1 MSEATANKVCPKC
14 SGTGKF
20 ITTGS
25 TECPMCKGVGFIDV
39 LPDQMQGRWHNYPPD
54 HAWQTTARV
63 NGFPEGYGYD
73 NKKTLLDEFAMA
85 AIAGTCANSEY
96 EKLRQALDCM
106 FSEEKQTSALVSV
119 CYDYAA
125 AMMRERNRRDEMG
138 NVKEAAE

>member
-1 MSEATANKVCPKC
+1 MNEATANKVCPKC

-39 LPDQMQGRWHNYPPD
+39 LPDQMQGRWHNYPHD

-85 AIAGTCANSEY
+85 AMAAIVGKIPLGTCDEG
-96 EKLRQALDCM
+96 
-106 FSEEKQTSALVSV
+106 EEDPDHGMTARGAYS
-119 CYDYAA
+119 YAA
-125 AMMRERNRRDEMG
+125 AMMRERARRDEMG
-138 NVKEAAE
+138 NVKEATE